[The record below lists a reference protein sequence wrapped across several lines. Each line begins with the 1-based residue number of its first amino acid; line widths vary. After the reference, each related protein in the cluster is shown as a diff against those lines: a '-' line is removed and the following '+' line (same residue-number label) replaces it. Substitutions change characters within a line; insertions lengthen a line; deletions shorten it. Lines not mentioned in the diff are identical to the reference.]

1 MGKQKPYSYV
11 TEDIRQIPVVYL
23 LNLETKM
30 LNERAIRNLKKLK
43 NDDYVL
49 YVNRKVMDE
58 DVELAIKSLRNQSV
72 LDELLGQGLKIISS
86 NGDITEFDKY
96 FEK

>member
-1 MGKQKPYSYV
+1 MID
-11 TEDIRQIPVVYL
+11 ER
-23 LNLETKM
+23 KM
-30 LNERAIRNLKKLK
+30 LNERAIKNLKKMK
-43 NDDYVL
+43 NDENID
-49 YVNRKVMDE
+49 
-58 DVELAIKSLRNQSV
+58 LAIKALRNQSV

>member
-1 MGKQKPYSYV
+1 MFEESKIEG
-11 TEDIRQIPVVYL
+11 L
-23 LNLETKM
+23 LRKRNKLIESGFNGRKGEKMIDEAKM

-43 NDDYVL
+43 ND
-49 YVNRKVMDE
+49 E
-58 DVELAIKSLRNQSV
+58 DAELAIKALRNQSV

-86 NGDITEFDKY
+86 NGDISDFDKY

>member
-1 MGKQKPYSYV
+1 MEWNQDSMAEKEKNMIDEV
-11 TEDIRQIPVVYL
+11 
-23 LNLETKM
+23 KM

-43 NDDYVL
+43 ND
-49 YVNRKVMDE
+49 E
-58 DVELAIKSLRNQSV
+58 DVELAIKALRNQSV

-86 NGDITEFDKY
+86 NGDISDFDKY

>member
-1 MGKQKPYSYV
+1 MAEKEKNMID
-11 TEDIRQIPVVYL
+11 EAKI
-23 LNLETKM
+23 

-43 NDDYVL
+43 ND
-49 YVNRKVMDE
+49 E
-58 DVELAIKSLRNQSV
+58 DVELAIKALRNQSV

-86 NGDITEFDKY
+86 NGDISDFDKY

>member
-1 MGKQKPYSYV
+1 MID
-11 TEDIRQIPVVYL
+11 EA
-23 LNLETKM
+23 KM

-49 YVNRKVMDE
+49 YVNGKVMDE
-58 DVELAIKSLRNQSV
+58 DIELAIKALRNQSV

-86 NGDITEFDKY
+86 NGDISDFDKY

>member
-1 MGKQKPYSYV
+1 MAEKEKNMID
-11 TEDIRQIPVVYL
+11 EAKI
-23 LNLETKM
+23 

-49 YVNRKVMDE
+49 YVNGKVMDE
-58 DVELAIKSLRNQSV
+58 DVELAIKALRNQSV

-86 NGDITEFDKY
+86 NGDISDFDKY

>member
-1 MGKQKPYSYV
+1 MVDEAKV
-11 TEDIRQIPVVYL
+11 
-23 LNLETKM
+23 

-43 NDDYVL
+43 NG
-49 YVNRKVMDE
+49 E
-58 DVELAIKSLRNQSV
+58 DAELAIKALRNQSV

-86 NGDITEFDKY
+86 NGDISDFDKY

>member
-1 MGKQKPYSYV
+1 MID
-11 TEDIRQIPVVYL
+11 EA
-23 LNLETKM
+23 KM

-43 NDDYVL
+43 ND
-49 YVNRKVMDE
+49 E
-58 DVELAIKSLRNQSV
+58 DVKLAIKALRNQSV

>member
-1 MGKQKPYSYV
+1 MID
-11 TEDIRQIPVVYL
+11 EA
-23 LNLETKM
+23 KM
-30 LNERAIRNLKKLK
+30 LNERAIRNLKKMK
-43 NDDYVL
+43 N
-49 YVNRKVMDE
+49 DE

-86 NGDITEFDKY
+86 NGDISDFDKY

>member
-1 MGKQKPYSYV
+1 MI
-11 TEDIRQIPVVYL
+11 D
-23 LNLETKM
+23 ETKM

-49 YVNRKVMDE
+49 YVNGKVMDK
-58 DVELAIKSLRNQSV
+58 DVELAIKSLQNQSV

>member
-1 MGKQKPYSYV
+1 MID
-11 TEDIRQIPVVYL
+11 EA
-23 LNLETKM
+23 KM

-43 NDDYVL
+43 ND
-49 YVNRKVMDE
+49 E
-58 DVELAIKSLRNQSV
+58 DVKLAIKALRNQSV
-72 LDELLGQGLKIISS
+72 LDELLGQGLKIIRS

>member
-1 MGKQKPYSYV
+1 MI
-11 TEDIRQIPVVYL
+11 D
-23 LNLETKM
+23 ETKM
-30 LNERAIRNLKKLK
+30 LNERAIGNLRKLK

-49 YVNRKVMDE
+49 YVNGKVMDE

-72 LDELLGQGLKIISS
+72 LDELLGQGLKIVSS
-86 NGDITEFDKY
+86 NGDISDFDNY

>member
-1 MGKQKPYSYV
+1 MAEKEKNMID
-11 TEDIRQIPVVYL
+11 EA
-23 LNLETKM
+23 KM

-43 NDDYVL
+43 ND
-49 YVNRKVMDE
+49 E
-58 DVELAIKSLRNQSV
+58 DVELAIKALRNQSV

-86 NGDITEFDKY
+86 NGDISDFDKY

>member
-1 MGKQKPYSYV
+1 MI
-11 TEDIRQIPVVYL
+11 D
-23 LNLETKM
+23 ETKM

-96 FEK
+96 FEIII

>member
-1 MGKQKPYSYV
+1 M
-11 TEDIRQIPVVYL
+11 TDEA
-23 LNLETKM
+23 KM

-49 YVNRKVMDE
+49 YVNGKVMDE

>member
-1 MGKQKPYSYV
+1 M
-11 TEDIRQIPVVYL
+11 
-23 LNLETKM
+23 
-30 LNERAIRNLKKLK
+30 
-43 NDDYVL
+43 
-49 YVNRKVMDE
+49 
-58 DVELAIKSLRNQSV
+58 ELAIKSLRNQSV